1 MQGVFLGVLKNYA
14 VLIAN
19 NHLDILLPGLG
30 LHFCLQLC
38 LVKVIM

>member
-1 MQGVFLGVLKNYA
+1 MQGVFLGVLKKLRF

-19 NHLDILLPGLG
+19 NNLDILLPGLG
-30 LHFCLQLC
+30 LQLY